1 VRVGVID
8 IGSNTARLLVAAH
21 ATSAPLHPVHEERAL
36 LALGDE
42 IERFGH
48 ISELKL
54 RETADRAQAYART
67 ARGLGCQSI
76 EVIVTAP
83 GRQSANADELRA
95 ALVRATALPVRVLS
109 AEQEGRL
116 AYDGA
121 VAQGRDIPAR
131 VTVCDVGGGS
141 TELVVGERASGPET
155 CHSLDVGS
163 LRLTRRFLEGDP
175 PGKKAVKAARREIA
189 RHFDGLRLPDSDAAL
204 ATGGSARP
212 LRRLTGRRRLDA
224 DELAGA
230 VRAIARTPSAV
241 LARDLDLDL
250 VRARTLLAGALI
262 LAEAQQR
269 IELSLEV
276 ARGGLREGA
285 AYALLAELAAA

>member
-1 VRVGVID
+1 MRVGVID

-21 ATSAPLHPVHEERAL
+21 GSSRSIEPVHEERAL
-36 LALGDE
+36 LELGDE

-48 ISELKL
+48 VSELKL
-54 RETADRAQAYART
+54 RETADRARAYACT
-67 ARGLGCQSI
+67 ARELGCRSI

-83 GRQSANADELRA
+83 GRQSANAAELCA
-95 ALVRATALPVRVLS
+95 VLERATALPVRVLS
-109 AEQEGRL
+109 AKQEGRL

-121 VAQGRDIPAR
+121 VAQAR
-131 VTVCDVGGGS
+131 GLPERVAVCDVGGGS
-141 TELVVGERASGPET
+141 TELVVGTAETGPRT
-155 CHSLDVGS
+155 CRSLEVGS
-163 LRLTRRFLEGDP
+163 LRLTRRFLDGDP

-189 RHFDGLRLPDSDAAL
+189 GHFDGLRLPAADVAL

-212 LRRLTGRRRLDA
+212 LRRLTGRRRLA
-224 DELAGA
+224 AGELADA
-230 VRAIARTPSAV
+230 VRSIARTPSAV
-241 LARDLDLDL
+241 LARELELDP

-269 IELSLEV
+269 VGLPLEV

-285 AYALLAELAAA
+285 AYALLAELLAA